1 MAEQQ
6 EISQTLRVDGMSCA
20 SCTSRI
26 ERILAKEESVT
37 AVRANLVTATVSV
50 DGAADPLVL
59 AERLDK
65 AGFSAPSQTTELA
78 ISGMSCAT
86 CVGKVERALA
96 KLPGVQEAS
105 VNLATETAM
114 IRHLDISGL
123 PEDLLNAVGKAG
135 YQAQIASED
144 AREDLAEAR
153 DAEQASLRRAV
164 LIAAVLTLP
173 VFILEMGG
181 HAVPAFHHW
190 LYGAFGQFPVWV
202 AQFLLA
208 SAVLFGP
215 GLRFYRAGVPALIHG
230 APDMN
235 SLVVLGASAAWAFST
250 VSTFA
255 PDLLPEGT
263 QAVYFEAA
271 AVIVT
276 LILLGRWLEA
286 RAKGR
291 TGAAIA
297 RLVGLQAKSARVERG
312 GEVVELPIGEIVVG
326 DILHLRPG
334 ERVAVDGT
342 VESGQSWID
351 ESMIS
356 GEPVPVEKAAGD
368 ELTGGTVNGNA
379 ALTFRATR
387 IGADTVLAQII
398 RMVEQAQGA
407 KLPIQ
412 ALVDRV
418 TRVFVP
424 IVMAVAALTFGVWLL
439 VGPEPRLSHALIA
452 AVAVLIIACPCAMGL
467 ATPTSIMVGTGRG
480 ADMGVLFRRGDA
492 LQALQGVS
500 VVGFDKTGTL
510 TEGRPD
516 LIEVITAGGVDADH
530 ALAVAAA
537 AERSSEHPIAGAIV
551 RAAQEKGLTLPAAEG
566 VNAITGFGLEALVGG
581 QKVLIGAA
589 RLMARE
595 GIAMGDL
602 PVAAEAHAARGG
614 TPLYIAIDG
623 KIAALLV
630 VADRIKD
637 STPAVIDAL
646 HAMDL
651 KVAMITGDAKAT
663 AQAVAAELG
672 IDHVVAEVLPG
683 GKTEAIEAL
692 RAEAG
697 AVAFVGDGINDAP
710 ALAAADVGLAIGTGT
725 DVAVEAAEVVL
736 MSGDLRGVV
745 DAIHL
750 SRKVLANIRQNLFWA
765 FAYNAALIP
774 VAAGVLYPAF
784 GITLSPVL
792 AAGAM
797 ALSSIFV
804 LSNALRLKTLRRQEL
819 NANAEVRA

>member
-26 ERILAKEESVT
+26 ERMLAKEEGVT
-37 AVRANLVTATVSV
+37 GVRANLVTATVSV

-59 AERLDK
+59 AERLGK

-123 PEDLLNAVGKAG
+123 PEDLLNAVAKAG

-190 LYGAFGQFPVWV
+190 LYGAVGQFPVWV

-255 PDLLPEGT
+255 PDLLPAGT
-263 QAVYFEAA
+263 QAVYFEAS

-326 DILHLRPG
+326 DVLHLRPG

-342 VESGQSWID
+342 VDSGQSWID

-356 GEPVPVEKAAGD
+356 GEPLPVEKAAGD

-379 ALTFRATR
+379 ALTFRVTR

-424 IVMAVAALTFGVWLL
+424 IVMAVAALTFVVWLL

-551 RAAQEKGLTLPAAEG
+551 RAAQEKGLSLPAAEG
-566 VNAITGFGLEALVGG
+566 VTAITGFGLEAVVGG
-581 QKVLIGAA
+581 QKMLIGAA
-589 RLMARE
+589 RLMTRE
-595 GIAMGDL
+595 GIALGDL
-602 PVAAEAHAARGG
+602 PAAAEAHAARGG

-623 KIAALLV
+623 AVAALLV

-651 KVAMITGDAKAT
+651 KVAMITGDAQAT

-692 RAEAG
+692 RSEAG

-750 SRKVLANIRQNLFWA
+750 SRKVLSNIRQNLFWA

-774 VAAGVLYPAF
+774 VAAGALFPAF

-804 LSNALRLKTLRRQEL
+804 LSNALRLKALRRQEL
-819 NANAEVRA
+819 SAGSEVRA